1 MNDRYDESD
10 DPLLDGLDEYLCEYV
25 DGTMDP
31 AVRAS
36 FEDYMAQNPKVAAH
50 VRELQAL
57 RQALCRYGCRIQAP
71 VGMHYRLRCRLQN
84 EDLEGASTP
93 VTERLTTLAAWTSL
107 LVCVVALGITIGSTL
122 VEPTVA
128 LESDTIAV
136 TPQPLIVA
144 PMTPVRSA
152 PAMRPAIAPRS
163 RYQHTHP
170 TFASRDTVAQ
180 FGFASQRSYA
190 AP

>member
-1 MNDRYDESD
+1 MHDRYDESD

-36 FEDYMAQNPKVAAH
+36 FEEYMAQHPEVAAH
-50 VRELQAL
+50 VQELRSL

-71 VGMHYRLRCRLQN
+71 AGMHYRLRCRLQH
-84 EDLEGASTP
+84 EDLECEGAP
-93 VTERLTTLAAWTSL
+93 MTERLTTLAVWTSL
-107 LVCVVALGITIGSTL
+107 LVCVVALGITLST
-122 VEPTVA
+122 A
-128 LESDTIAV
+128 LPESAALPASDVVAV
-136 TPQPLIVA
+136 TPQPLIMAPAA
-144 PMTPVRSA
+144 PMRSA
-152 PAMRPAIAPRS
+152 PAMRPVIAPRTG
-163 RYQHTHP
+163 YQHTHP
-170 TFASRDTVAQ
+170 AFASRDTVAQ

>member
-1 MNDRYDESD
+1 MHDRYDESD

-36 FEDYMAQNPKVAAH
+36 FEDYMAQNPPVAAH
-50 VRELQAL
+50 VRELQDL

-71 VGMHYRLRCRLQN
+71 VGMHYRLRCRLQR
-84 EDLEGASTP
+84 EDLDGTSTP
-93 VTERLTTLAAWTSL
+93 VTERLTTFAAWTSL
-107 LVCVVALGITIGSTL
+107 LVCVVALGITLGAALPESPATPDS
-122 VEPTVA
+122 ETV
-128 LESDTIAV
+128 AV
-136 TPQPLIVA
+136 TPQPLIVTPLA
-144 PMTPVRSA
+144 PVRSA

-170 TFASRDTVAQ
+170 TFATRDTVAQ

>member
-1 MNDRYDESD
+1 MHDRYDESD

-36 FEDYMAQNPKVAAH
+36 FEDYMAQYPQVAAH
-50 VRELQAL
+50 VEELQSL

-71 VGMHYRLRCRLQN
+71 VGMHYRLRCRLQR
-84 EDLEGASTP
+84 EDMACSAVP
-93 VTERLTTLAAWTSL
+93 ATERLTTLATWTSL
-107 LVCVVALGITIGSTL
+107 LVCVVALGITLSG
-122 VEPTVA
+122 A
-128 LESDTIAV
+128 LPEAAVLPQAEVVAV

-144 PMTPVRSA
+144 PAAPIRSA
-152 PAMRPAIAPRS
+152 PAMRPAIAPRT

-170 TFASRDTVAQ
+170 VFAQRDTVAQ